1 MRYNSESPEIKVSIS
16 ANVLLFKDIKITL
29 GLFITTRKMHPLF
42 RENSYLEVSTTI
54 HIIELEFLL
63 PNPKLKAKLSS

>member
-1 MRYNSESPEIKVSIS
+1 MRYNSESPEIKVLIS
-16 ANVLLFKDIKITL
+16 ANVLLFKDIKISL

-42 RENSYLEVSTTI
+42 RENSYLEVLTTI